1 MEEKIVFT
9 KHCKKRMQQRG
20 IPLQVVLLL
29 KKFGNSINTHE
40 SKKFYCNKKIIN
52 KLNKNK
58 ITRKAIKNFT
68 RQLLSTAIVCNG
80 NVCITVMKINDN
92 KRLRWN

>member
-29 KKFGNSINTHE
+29 KKFGNSINTHK

-68 RQLLSTAIVCNG
+68 GQLLSTAIVCNG

>member
-1 MEEKIVFT
+1 
-9 KHCKKRMQQRG
+9 MQQRG
-20 IPLQVVLLL
+20 IPLQAVLLL

-68 RQLLSTAIVCNG
+68 RQLLSTAIICNG